1 MTKAQMNESETIAEI
16 KDNAFSAF
24 DFFIAFSS
32 LVMILYLHV
41 KMYFKS
47 IRKDEYRKDIIDYI
61 VSINSSRRLFDI
73 NAKGTLFKQYNIR
86 RQENIFPFS
95 QNSVG

>member
-1 MTKAQMNESETIAEI
+1 MVFMPLYFMMKAQMNESGAIAEI

-24 DFFIAFSS
+24 RFFIAFSS

-47 IRKDEYRKDIIDYI
+47 IRTDE
-61 VSINSSRRLFDI
+61 
-73 NAKGTLFKQYNIR
+73 
-86 RQENIFPFS
+86 
-95 QNSVG
+95 